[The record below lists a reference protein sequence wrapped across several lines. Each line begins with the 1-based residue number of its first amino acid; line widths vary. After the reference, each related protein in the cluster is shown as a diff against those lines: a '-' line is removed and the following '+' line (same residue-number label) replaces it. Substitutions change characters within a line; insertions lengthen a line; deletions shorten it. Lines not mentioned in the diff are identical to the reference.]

1 MFASL
6 ILASNRVRPDAVEL
20 TRPDAV
26 HKVIMPSTP
35 APSRVALVVLATH
48 GAAATRW
55 TPGTGYTICSYRGRP
70 CRDGTGKYNPQYHN
84 NIPCSSQ
91 PSITES
97 LCDGTWSGTVLD
109 GPPYPV
115 PDQGWSDAEWL
126 TIPTALFQNTRLSW
140 LSLSRISGTLPTH
153 IGLLTQ
159 LIGLDLG
166 RNSLYGTLPTQI
178 GLLTQLRDLR
188 LNRNSLSGTIP
199 TEVGNLTQL
208 RRLNLMGKTFDGEGG
223 RLVLGSLSGTIPTEV
238 ANLTQFTEL
247 SINSQRLSGT
257 IPTALF
263 QNTLLSGLSLH
274 ENSLSGTLPTQLG
287 LLTRLRQLKIDNN
300 RLSGTLVTEI
310 GGLTRLS
317 QLYLHA
323 NSFSGSLPT
332 ELYLLNRDSPGWDGG
347 PVWEAEGDTWDGR
360 ALGCYGKPPGCGSRC
375 KLTVTHC
382 DPGHEGC
389 RYVSDNNRTRR
400 HNTNN
405 FDCPVPK
412 LPAACAQFDIGVCDC
427 YTDDNRTC
435 GTTYAL
441 AIGIPS
447 LAVIAIAMYI
457 LRRACRKGACRK
469 GKDPSSVEG
478 VTEDRN
484 TSDVRL

>member
-1 MFASL
+1 MAHDSDGAFPEHAAHLAVPRRHIRHAADAHRPAHAAHWAGFGPKFAVRHAADANR
-6 ILASNRVRPDAVEL
+6 LAHAAQDTKTSTYFAVRHDPYGG
-20 TRPDAV
+20 RQP
-26 HKVIMPSTP
+26 H
-35 APSRVALVVLATH
+35 
-48 GAAATRW
+48 AAQEAEPW
-55 TPGTGYTICSYRGRP
+55 QI
-70 CRDGTGKYNPQYHN
+70 H
-84 NIPCSSQ
+84 SSQ
-91 PSITES
+91 V
-97 LCDGTWSGTVLD
+97 G
-109 GPPYPV
+109 
-115 PDQGWSDAEWL
+115 
-126 TIPTALFQNTRLSW
+126 
-140 LSLSRISGTLPTH
+140 
-153 IGLLTQ
+153 
-159 LIGLDLG
+159 
-166 RNSLYGTLPTQI
+166 
-178 GLLTQLRDLR
+178 
-188 LNRNSLSGTIP
+188 NSLSGTIP

-208 RRLNLMGKTFDGEGG
+208 TRLY
-223 RLVLGSLSGTIPTEV
+223 
-238 ANLTQFTEL
+238 
-247 SINSQRLSGT
+247 INSQRLSGT

-287 LLTRLRQLKIDNN
+287 LLTRLRQLTIHKN

-310 GGLTRLS
+310 GGLTRLNH
-317 QLYLHA
+317 LDLHA

-332 ELYLLNRDSPGWDGG
+332 ELYLLNEDYPLWSEDTLWSEGG
-347 PVWEAEGDTWDGR
+347 V
-360 ALGCYGKPPGCGSRC
+360 ALGCIRYGNHLDRC
-375 KLTVTHC
+375 ESKCQLTINHC
-382 DPGHEGC
+382 DDSC
-389 RYVSDNNRTRR
+389 RSHIGRQ
-400 HNTNN
+400 NTNN